1 MVFFGAKRLG
11 NSLGP
16 TRWCWA
22 SGPHGPCIQ
31 MYALCS
37 PLLAKTHGG
46 WGAGGLITFLGLDM
60 GRRNHQGRN
69 FYFFSLL
76 LELLISTSPVLL
88 WGSFALHSPRF
99 LWSCGGTAS
108 QLYVKAWTHMLTC
121 LSWLLVFIPAV
132 LCCVNK
138 HQFRVNM
145 LGRMNLLK
153 QWNRRP
159 IKFEVTDDA
168 SDAPLTWII
177 TWYTYTNLPNG
188 CMQTWHI
195 HDSILKDQQKNPW
208 SLTYK
213 ARTKNNPNIC
223 GPRGLTESYKSTSLF
238 VG

>member
-76 LELLISTSPVLL
+76 LELLIVHPQSCFEDLSHCIRPAFFGVVAAQPV
-88 WGSFALHSPRF
+88 
-99 LWSCGGTAS
+99 SCTLKLGPICWHVCPDFWYSS
-108 QLYVKAWTHMLTC
+108 QLFYAASTNINFVWTC
-121 LSWLLVFIPAV
+121 
-132 LCCVNK
+132 
-138 HQFRVNM
+138 
-145 LGRMNLLK
+145 
-153 QWNRRP
+153 
-159 IKFEVTDDA
+159 
-168 SDAPLTWII
+168 
-177 TWYTYTNLPNG
+177 
-188 CMQTWHI
+188 
-195 HDSILKDQQKNPW
+195 
-208 SLTYK
+208 
-213 ARTKNNPNIC
+213 
-223 GPRGLTESYKSTSLF
+223 
-238 VG
+238 